1 MMSARWHEQHPMPK
15 RASLSQRVRWH
26 VAHAKACG
34 CRDIPRTVLTEL
46 RRRGEEPPKLRNVAR
61 KAVRVS

>member
-1 MMSARWHEQHPMPK
+1 MISARWHEQHPMPK

-46 RRRGEEPPKLRNVAR
+46 RRRGEELRNSER
-61 KAVRVS
+61 WLERLFG